1 MGLLDLFNDFIEAG
15 GPILYWVAIVLFV
28 MWTMIFERVWYFSFV
43 FPKEARLMVAEWDNR
58 ADTTSWQARKVREA
72 WISQMSE
79 KLNAGVGFIKTL
91 VAICPMIGL
100 LGTVTGMITV
110 FELMALFGT
119 GDPRDMASG
128 ITQATIP
135 TMSGMVAALSGL
147 FISTRLEF
155 MAKVKAEQL
164 ADKMPQH

>member
-1 MGLLDLFNDFIEAG
+1 MLDLVRDFLDAG

-28 MWTMIFERVWYFSFV
+28 MWAMIFERIWYFTLV
-43 FPKEARLMVAEWDNR
+43 FPKEARLLIAEWDNR
-58 ADTTSWQARKVREA
+58 SDTTSWEARKIREA

-79 KLNAGVGFIKTL
+79 KLSSGVSFIKTL

-147 FISTRLEF
+147 FISSRLEF

-164 ADKMPQH
+164 ADRMPQH

>member
-1 MGLLDLFNDFIEAG
+1 MGLLDLFNDFIDAG
-15 GPILYWVAIVLFV
+15 GPILYWVAAVLFV
-28 MWTMIFERVWYFSFV
+28 MWTLIFERLWYFSFV
-43 FPKEARLMVAEWDNR
+43 FPKEARLMIAEWDNR
-58 ADTTSWQARKVREA
+58 SDTTSWKARKIREA

-79 KLNAGVGFIKTL
+79 KLNWGVGFIKTL

-147 FISTRLEF
+147 FISSRLEF
-155 MAKVKAEQL
+155 MAKVKSEQL

>member
-1 MGLLDLFNDFIEAG
+1 MVFDLINDFIAAG
-15 GPILYWVAIVLFV
+15 GPVLYAVMGVLFV
-28 MWTMIFERVWYFSFV
+28 MWTMIFERIWYFTLV

-58 ADTTSWQARKVREA
+58 ADTTSWQARKIREA

-79 KLNAGVGFIKTL
+79 KLTMGVGFIKTL

-119 GDPRDMASG
+119 GDPRDMAAG

-147 FISTRLEF
+147 FISTRLEYT
-155 MAKVKAEQL
+155 AKLKAEQL
-164 ADKMPQH
+164 ADRMPQH

>member
-1 MGLLDLFNDFIEAG
+1 
-15 GPILYWVAIVLFV
+15 
-28 MWTMIFERVWYFSFV
+28 V